1 MRRKLVWIPQIFLLA
16 LTFLLPLKFGSTVAV
31 PEMPMT
37 YWTGSVAIL
46 IASWPVMLFSLFAA
60 FGLGLTILFTPPAE
74 QPDRGLRLYG
84 WLWALT
90 AAATL
95 PGWLHSTT
103 WDFAAQNTV
112 HLLGMLCW
120 ALAVIRMLESDPA
133 FSRRLVWTM
142 IAGLVFSAYSAFNQY
157 LTGFDDTLKYIKDKE
172 AKTGVR
178 ILEGQFATRLRE
190 TRVSG
195 DFAVCNSYA
204 GYLVLVCPL
213 LLAQLWK
220 LGGKVKPP
228 LPARLI
234 LTVPVA
240 GFFLFLLKETGS
252 RGGALAVLAGGF
264 LILPC
269 LKLARKWKILLWSMV
284 PAGLAAF
291 TLLVKF
297 GRGFNSMLIRFDY
310 FQAAVRMM
318 LLRPLTGA
326 GWGEFLNDYLILKD
340 VVNDE
345 APHSP
350 HNFILTLGAQC
361 GLPALLLS
369 ALLLA
374 LPLIAALLLL
384 SRRCREESQEQP
396 VLEGA
401 LVWGLGGWT
410 FHSMMELN
418 YETVGSLGLA
428 VVLAAVAL
436 HAGPLPGS
444 ERLPERLFGSR
455 PARLVFLLL
464 CVTAMGAALL
474 YVPPVV
480 RAEMAFDRLH
490 SMTDPRFASEG
501 VQADPETVRRALSEC
516 DPRSPFPF
524 AEVSSYYLAR
534 GAYHVGDALA
544 MLDRAIERTPKRSAY
559 HYRRY
564 RICSMLPGREAE
576 AEAALQK
583 ARELSPKN
591 PQYYPDGV
599 TPYGTRSY

>member
-1 MRRKLVWIPQIFLLA
+1 MRKKLVWIPQILLLA
-16 LTFLLPLKFGSTVAV
+16 LTFLLPLKFGSTIAV

-37 YWTGSVAIL
+37 YWTEPVAII
-46 IASWPVMLFSLFAA
+46 IASWPVMLFPLFAA
-60 FGLGLTILFTPPAE
+60 FALGLTILCAPPAAE
-74 QPDRGLRLYG
+74 PDRGLRLYG

-90 AAATL
+90 VVAAL
-95 PGWLHSTT
+95 PGWIHSTT

-120 ALAVIRMLESDPA
+120 ALAVVRMLESDPG
-133 FSRRLVWTM
+133 FSRRLIWTM
-142 IAGLVFSAYSAFNQY
+142 IAGLVVSAYNAFNQY
-157 LTGFDDTLKYIKDKE
+157 LTGFEDTLRYVQEKE
-172 AKTGVR
+172 AKTGLR
-178 ILEGQFATRLRE
+178 FLDGQFGTRLRE
-190 TRVSG
+190 SRVSG

-213 LLAQLWK
+213 LLGVLWK

-252 RGGALAVLAGGF
+252 RGGLLAVLAGGF

-269 LKLARKWKILLWSMV
+269 LKLARKWKILLWSLV
-284 PAGLAAF
+284 PVGLAGFA
-291 TLLVKF
+291 LLVKF

-310 FQAAVRMM
+310 YQAAVRMM

-350 HNFILTLGAQC
+350 HNFLLTLGSQC
-361 GLPALLLS
+361 GVPAMVLS

-374 LPLIAALLLL
+374 LPLIAALYLL
-384 SRRCREESQEQP
+384 SRKCREESPEQP
-396 VLEGA
+396 VMEA
-401 LVWGLGGWT
+401 MLVWGLGGWT

-418 YETVGSLGLA
+418 YETPGSLGLA
-428 VVLAAVAL
+428 VVLAAVVL
-436 HAGPLPGS
+436 HRCPLTDCLPQRLSGP
-444 ERLPERLFGSR
+444 R
-455 PARLVFLLL
+455 PARLAFLLL
-464 CVTAMGAALL
+464 CAASMGAALL

-480 RAEMAFDRLH
+480 RSEIAFDRLH
-490 SMTDPRFASEG
+490 SMTDPRFASDQQG
-501 VQADPETVRRALSEC
+501 MQTDPETVRRALAEC
-516 DPRSPFPF
+516 EPRSPFPF
-524 AEVSSYYLAR
+524 AEVSSYYFAR
-534 GAYHVGDALA
+534 GPYYVADALS
-544 MLDRAIERTPKRSAY
+544 MLDEAIKRTPKRSAY
-559 HYRRY
+559 HHRKY
-564 RICSMLPGREAE
+564 RICSMLPGREQE
-576 AEAALQK
+576 AEAALLK

-591 PQYYPDGV
+591 PRYYPDGV